1 MNCLLTG
8 VTGIVGSH
16 ILFEWLKK
24 SLIDKSVDT
33 IYTVIRETSISS
45 KERLLQIL
53 NDTARPEFM
62 NRFTIEECLSK
73 IKIVSSDVSLL
84 TKERLSVLNCDT
96 VLHCAGNTN
105 LQHTNITAEEVK
117 KQNYNVTLYLL
128 ENLPKTVNRFLYVS
142 TAFSFGIQ
150 DEKVSDHIEN
160 HKVTSFRNPYEG
172 SKYASEKLVKEYCAS
187 KSIHTQILRPSIV
200 CGRLLDAP
208 FFTTP
213 KFDVFYSW
221 PLFLHR
227 YAKKCTDSFRI
238 WIDKTSG
245 LNIVPV
251 DFVAK
256 TILYAYLNPELKE
269 VNIVNPK
276 PILHKEYLSKV
287 LRSFGIE
294 NFEYVSEK
302 PIDLNLFE
310 ELYYK
315 TVGQVFE
322 KYVSIPD
329 LKYEATQIKKLI
341 KEFNLDISLGVHQNF
356 MNLIDHS
363 IKKGFKKSYI

>member
-8 VTGIVGSH
+8 ATGIVGSH
-16 ILFEWLKK
+16 ILFEWLKT
-24 SLIDKSVDT
+24 SLIEKSVDK
-33 IYTVIRETSISS
+33 IYTVIRETSISP

-53 NDTARPEFM
+53 NDDARPDFM
-62 NRFTIEECLSK
+62 NNLSIEDCLSK
-73 IKIVSSDVSLL
+73 IEIISSDVSSLS
-84 TKERLSVLNCDT
+84 KESIAELPFDT

-105 LQHTNITAEEVK
+105 LQHTDITAEEVK
-117 KQNYNVTLYLL
+117 KQNYNVTQHLL
-128 ENLPKTVNRFLYVS
+128 QILPKSVNRFLYVS

-150 DEKVSDHIEN
+150 ENEVSDNIDN
-160 HKVTSFRNPYEG
+160 HNVTSFRNPYEG
-172 SKYASEKLVKEYCAS
+172 SKYESEKLVREFGEA

-200 CGRLLDAP
+200 CGRLLEAP

-227 YAKKCTDSFRI
+227 YAKKCTDTFRI

-256 TILYAYLNPELKE
+256 TILHAYLNPELKE

-276 PILHKEYLSKV
+276 PILHQEYLSKV
-287 LRSFGIE
+287 LRAFGIE
-294 NFEYVSEK
+294 DFEYVSEK
-302 PIDLNLFE
+302 PLNLNLFE

-315 TVGQVFE
+315 TIGQVFE

-329 LKYEATQIKKLI
+329 LRYEATQIKQLI
-341 KEFNLDISLGVHQNF
+341 NEFNLDLSLGVHQNF

-363 IKKGFKKSYI
+363 IEKEFKKSYI